1 MLASWV
7 SGFTAADP
15 AAYVIVHVCGVPI
28 DDVRLTTIRDLSGYE
43 PSRNTAPMHWEL
55 WPSHPALGY
64 DALAGMLTG

>member
-1 MLASWV
+1 
-7 SGFTAADP
+7 
-15 AAYVIVHVCGVPI
+15 VHACGVPI

-64 DALAGMLTG
+64 DDLAGMLIG